1 MSLLAGLPTAV
12 SALVGGAGWPGLA
25 AVMAVEGVVPFV
37 PSEVVLPLAGTQ
49 VAAGSL
55 SFVAAVL
62 GATAGSVVGAWLLH
76 TLGRVGGRVLLTRLP
91 RPLRVD
97 EQHLARVEAW
107 AARRGDA
114 VVLFGRLV
122 PGLRVLVSVP
132 AGLARMPLA
141 RFTALTALG
150 SLGWNAGLVWLG
162 ETLAGRWTEVSTV
175 VSEAS
180 SGLLVTA
187 AVVLPA
193 ARLWV
198 RRRGRLAAAR

>member
-1 MSLLAGLPTAV
+1 MSLLAGLTAAV
-12 SALVGGAGWPGLA
+12 SALAGGAGWPGLA

-62 GATAGSVVGAWLLH
+62 GATAGSLVGAWLLYA
-76 TLGRVGGRVLLTRLP
+76 LGRSGGRAALARLP

-97 EQHLARVEAW
+97 EQRLARVEEW
-107 AARRGDA
+107 AARHGDL
-114 VVLFGRLV
+114 VVLVGRVV

-141 RFTALTALG
+141 RFTVLTALG
-150 SLGWNAGLVWLG
+150 SLAWNAGLVWLG
-162 ETLAGRWTEVSTV
+162 ETLADRWTEVSGV
-175 VSEAS
+175 VSEVS
-180 SGLLVTA
+180 VGLLVTVVA
-187 AVVLPA
+187 VLPA
-193 ARLWV
+193 AWLWV
-198 RRRGRLAAAR
+198 HTRSRATAP